1 MEWFFI
7 KGEKM
12 TNNRIEQ
19 SLQQTKK
26 AIQALGVMISKP
38 MDEDRGNIDASI
50 QRFEFTI
57 ELFWKL
63 LKRILDAKGVDV
75 RYPKDVLQE
84 AYSGGLIDDEKVW
97 LSMLKDRNLTSH
109 TYNEDLA
116 DEIYEHIKKY
126 YPILKDALQKIEN
139 ILGL

>member
-1 MEWFFI
+1 MSD
-7 KGEKM
+7 
-12 TNNRIEQ
+12 NRIEQ

-26 AIQALGVMISKP
+26 AIQALGVMICKP

-63 LKRILDAKGVDV
+63 LKRILETKGVEV

-84 AYSGGLIDDEKVW
+84 AYAGGLIDDEKVW
-97 LSMLKDRNLTSH
+97 LRMLKDRNLTSH

-126 YPILKDALQKIEN
+126 YPILEEALQKIES